1 MNEYRANLIGPDH
14 IQSQVDLVCEHQ
26 EAAKECAKQLLD
38 GHDAALAA
46 RKDSDVHSQRVRRPE
61 FSASSIHVAFW
72 RLADQV

>member
-38 GHDAALAA
+38 GHDAALAV
-46 RKDSDVHSQRVRRPE
+46 RKIATLTRNE
-61 FSASSIHVAFW
+61 
-72 RLADQV
+72 